1 MYGKSHRVK
10 FSKSMHTT
18 QGILDY
24 VHADLWGATQVQS
37 QGGGKH
43 FFFLSLVDDYSKKL
57 WVYIL
62 KSKDETFDKFK

>member
-18 QGILDY
+18 QGILNY
-24 VHADLWGATQVQS
+24 VHTDLWGAARVQS
-37 QGGGKH
+37 HGGGKH
-43 FFFLSLVDDYSKKL
+43 FLFLVDDYSKKL